1 MKNSQEIAKLLYG
14 FANDKTLNKWDRI
27 KKIENELSWHINDV
41 LKLIKNINET
51 SVNEQDRV
59 ERLIHAEHT
68 YGIPKTH
75 LL

>member
-1 MKNSQEIAKLLYG
+1 MRNNRQLAEGFYKVFKNKSLLPSQKL
-14 FANDKTLNKWDRI
+14 KE
-27 KKIENELSWHINDV
+27 IENQIAWHIDDV

-59 ERLIHAEHT
+59 DRLIHAEHT